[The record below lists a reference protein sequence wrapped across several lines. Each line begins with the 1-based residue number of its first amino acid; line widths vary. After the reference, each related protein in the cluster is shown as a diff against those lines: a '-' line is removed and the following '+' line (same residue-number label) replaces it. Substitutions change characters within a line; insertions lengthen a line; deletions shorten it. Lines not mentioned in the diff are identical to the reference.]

1 MGSQFFVVYEESII
15 PSDAAGGYTIMGHI
29 TSGLE
34 DFINAYVLDGTI
46 DDSTDGPPATVP
58 TLESI
63 TIR

>member
-1 MGSQFFVVYEESII
+1 
-15 PSDAAGGYTIMGHI
+15 MGHI